1 MLGPVHRPPRA
12 ADPVSA
18 LLLRLLLCLSLMLN
32 GIGTATANARM
43 AAMDAHGAAGM
54 AHPSPPAEPQDAL
67 ADAGDCAHHPAEAA
81 QPQPQPMPHDGDD
94 CTQSCLAMCLHH
106 CHAVPGL
113 ALSLV
118 PPGFAQEP
126 AQRELP
132 APRSPPSPPPVRPPI
147 A

>member
-1 MLGPVHRPPRA
+1 MFSL
-12 ADPVSA
+12 S
-18 LLLRLLLCLSLMLN
+18 LRLLLCLALMLN

-54 AHPSPPAEPQDAL
+54 ARASQPAEPQAAP
-67 ADAGDCAHHPAEAA
+67 ADDGDCAHHHAEAA
-81 QPQPQPMPHDGDD
+81 PPQPMPHDDD
-94 CTQSCLAMCLHH
+94 CPQYCLAMCLHH
-106 CHAVPGL
+106 CHALPGL

-118 PPGFAQEP
+118 LPGFAHEP

-132 APRSPPSPPPVRPPI
+132 APRTPPSPPPVRPPI

>member
-1 MLGPVHRPPRA
+1 MLAPVHRPPRT

-54 AHPSPPAEPQDAL
+54 AHPAQPAEPQAAP
-67 ADAGDCAHHPAEAA
+67 ADDGDCAHHPADAA
-81 QPQPQPMPHDGDD
+81 PSQPMPHEDGG
-94 CTQSCLAMCLHH
+94 CLQSCLAMCLHH
-106 CHAVPGL
+106 CHAVPGF
-113 ALSLV
+113 ALSVVL
-118 PPGFAQEP
+118 PRFAQEP

-132 APRSPPSPPPVRPPI
+132 QRRTPPSPPPVRPPI

>member
-1 MLGPVHRPPRA
+1 M
-12 ADPVSA
+12 SA

-54 AHPSPPAEPQDAL
+54 AHPSQPAEPQPAEPQAAP
-67 ADAGDCAHHPAEAA
+67 ADGGDCAHHPAEAA
-81 QPQPQPMPHDGDD
+81 PPQPMPHDDDD
-94 CTQSCLAMCLHH
+94 CLQSCLAMCLHH

-118 PPGFAQEP
+118 LPRFAQEP

-132 APRSPPSPPPVRPPI
+132 ERRTPPSPPPVRPPI